1 MSALATALAAFADK
15 MPSKITLEGSAVVDD
30 EDDEASS
37 ATASSQGMWLHFLF
51 QFLFLTSSFL

>member
-15 MPSKITLEGSAVVDD
+15 MPSKLTLEGSAVADD

-37 ATASSQGMWLHFLF
+37 ATASSQGMCHTFCF
-51 QFLFLTSSFL
+51 PVSVFDP